1 MLVRAFQIH
10 VGRLAVEL
18 GTSIDHRGVGRAGV
32 KPDVQGIGHLLV
44 VVGVRAQQLGLVQ
57 IPPGLDTG
65 LLDPL
70 GHLFHQTHGIRVQR
84 LGILVDE
91 QGDGHAPG
99 TLTGDTPVRTVL
111 NHRLNAVFTP
121 GRHPAALTV
130 LGNALFLDALD
141 LFQRTLAQTLLLHA
155 DEPLGGGT
163 EDDRGLVTP
172 AVRVGVVEHLVVQQG
187 TTLGQHLDHGRIG
200 LEHVLAGKQFG
211 IRQIDAVAAN
221 RVGHFQTVLLT
232 DHEVFLTVARGGVHR
247 AGTGVQGDVIT
258 QHHRHVEAVEGVVEA
273 QQLEC
278 GPLGVAQVVE
288 VLDASAIHH
297 VLHQLGGQDQTL
309 GIVTLY
315 LHQRIVEIGV
325 HGDGAVGRQGPR
337 GGGPDHGRE
346 GSLAGVAFGA
356 VKLGGHG
363 SLVDGLEA
371 HVDGRGVLV
380 VVLHLG
386 FSQRGA
392 AIGTPVHRLGAFVQV
407 AVFNDLGH
415 GADDVGFSAKIHG
428 QVGVFPVTQHAQ
440 TDEVGLLRFD
450 LGLGVFAALGA
461 ELGGGNLLTRL
472 ADHAFHFQLD
482 GQTVA
487 IPARHVGGVE
497 TGEALGLDDD
507 VFEDLVDRVTDVN
520 AAVRIGGAIV
530 QNERRLARF
539 GAANGAVKILI
550 VPTFQHVGFAL
561 GQIATHRKLGFR
573 KIQGVFI
580 VAHQSWVPFFSKRV
594 LGK

>member
-1 MLVRAFQIH
+1 M
-10 VGRLAVEL
+10 
-18 GTSIDHRGVGRAGV
+18 
-32 KPDVQGIGHLLV
+32 
-44 VVGVRAQQLGLVQ
+44 
-57 IPPGLDTG
+57 
-65 LLDPL
+65 
-70 GHLFHQTHGIRVQR
+70 
-84 LGILVDE
+84 
-91 QGDGHAPG
+91 
-99 TLTGDTPVRTVL
+99 
-111 NHRLNAVFTP
+111 
-121 GRHPAALTV
+121 
-130 LGNALFLDALD
+130 
-141 LFQRTLAQTLLLHA
+141 
-155 DEPLGGGT
+155 
-163 EDDRGLVTP
+163 
-172 AVRVGVVEHLVVQQG
+172 
-187 TTLGQHLDHGRIG
+187 
-200 LEHVLAGKQFG
+200 LAGKQFG

-232 DHEVFLTVARGGVHR
+232 DHEVFLTVTRGGVHR
-247 AGTGVQGDVIT
+247 AGTGVQSDVVT
-258 QHHRHVEAVEGVVEA
+258 QHHRYVEAVEGVVEA

-278 GPLGVAQVVE
+278 GTLGVTQVVE
-288 VLDASAIHH
+288 VLDACAIHH
-297 VLHQLGGQDQTL
+297 ILHQLSGQDQTL
-309 GIVTLY
+309 GIVALN
-315 LHQRIVEIGV
+315 LHQRVVEIGM

-337 GGGPDHGRE
+337 GSGPDHGRE
-346 GSLAGVAFGA
+346 RALAGVAFGA
-356 VKLGGHG
+356 IKLGGNG

-371 HVDGRGVLV
+371 HVDGGGVLV
-380 VVLHLG
+380 VVLHFR

-415 GADDVGFSAKIHG
+415 GTDDVGFGPKIHG

-461 ELGGGNLLTRL
+461 ELGGGNLLARL

-487 IPARHVGGVE
+487 IPARHIGGIE
-497 TGEALGLDDD
+497 AREALGLDDD
-507 VFEDLVDRVTDVN
+507 VFEDLVDRMTDVN

-550 VPTFQHVGFAL
+550 VPTFQHVGFAF

-573 KIQGVFI
+573 QIQGVFI